1 MRRQSRFR
9 TGSSGKSVK
18 EHHMT
23 HSHDDDHDRGLAHD
37 LDIIARQ
44 MMGRRRALAW
54 FAGVGASALV
64 AGCGSGSAENTGS
77 SSTTG
82 ATSGTASSTTTGGTG
97 TTTTTNTTGSS
108 EEESCVVSSSETAG
122 PYPAD
127 GTNQSSGATSNV
139 LTQSGIV
146 RSDIRAS
153 FISSTTTAAGI
164 QLTFTLTLVNVAN
177 SCAPLEGY
185 AVYLW
190 HCDIDGNYSLYS
202 EPTES
207 YLRGVQV
214 TDANGQVTFTTIY
227 PGCYDGRWPHIHFE
241 VYRSLSTATGG
252 RAALLTSQF
261 AMPEDVSRTVYATSG
276 YSSSLANL
284 NRVSLSND
292 NVFGDNTTAQ
302 IAQQTPAITGTASAG
317 YAATCQVGI
326 SA

>member
-1 MRRQSRFR
+1 
-9 TGSSGKSVK
+9 
-18 EHHMT
+18 MT
-23 HSHDDDHDRGLAHD
+23 HPRGDDHDGGLAQD
-37 LDIIARQ
+37 LEIIARQ
-44 MMGRRRALAW
+44 MMGRRKALAW

-64 AGCGSGSAENTGS
+64 AGCGGGSSDSSGSTTGTSTGTTTSTGS
-77 SSTTG
+77 STGTTTG
-82 ATSGTASSTTTGGTG
+82 STTTTGGTTG
-97 TTTTTNTTGSS
+97 TGSS
-108 EEESCVVSSSETAG
+108 GSDSCTVSSSETAG

-153 FISSTTTAAGI
+153 FISSTTTAEGI
-164 QLTFTLTLVNVAN
+164 QLTFTLTLVNVGN

-185 AVYLW
+185 AIYLW
-190 HCDIDGNYSLYS
+190 HCDVDGHYSLYS

-241 VYRSLSTATGG
+241 VYRSLSTATTG
-252 RAALLTSQF
+252 RSALLTSQF
-261 AMPEDVSRTVYATSG
+261 AMPEDVSRTVYASSG
-276 YSSSLANL
+276 YSSSNSLANL

-292 NVFGDNTTAQ
+292 NVFGDNTSVQ
-302 IAQQTPAITGTASAG
+302 IAQQTPAVSGSTGAG
-317 YAATCQVGI
+317 YTATCQVGI